1 MPFSPRVAGAFSRL
15 ERSIKEAE
23 GITDEPFTL
32 EAEKPAPAFS
42 IGAERDAVISIVHG
56 WLTHA
61 RYSGKKTAQ
70 NECERVLAFIE
81 KICP

>member
-32 EAEKPAPAFS
+32 EAEKPAPAVS
-42 IGAERDAVISIVHG
+42 TGAERDAVVGIVHG

-61 RYSGKKTAQ
+61 RYAGKKTAQ

>member
-1 MPFSPRVAGAFSRL
+1 MPFSPRVTGAFNRL
-15 ERSIKEAE
+15 EQSIKEAE
-23 GITDEPFTL
+23 GLQREPFTL
-32 EAEKPAPAFS
+32 ESEKPAPAVS

-70 NECERVLAFIE
+70 RECERELAFIE
-81 KICP
+81 KMCP